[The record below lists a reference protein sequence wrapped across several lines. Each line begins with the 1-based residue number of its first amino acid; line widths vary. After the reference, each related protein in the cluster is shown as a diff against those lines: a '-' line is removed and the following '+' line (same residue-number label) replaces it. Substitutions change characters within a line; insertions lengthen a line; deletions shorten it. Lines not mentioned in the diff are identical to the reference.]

1 MKKIIVTLITFFSLF
16 FFLTLLTDINND
28 EVQYIYLGLIYY
40 GGIIATKNIS

>member
-16 FFLTLLTDINND
+16 FLTHLTDINND

-40 GGIIATKNIS
+40 GGLIATKNIF